1 MQFDKWIGFKQ
12 NVYSERSLTTFIIFV
27 IDAEQCQL
35 YIPYVALLTH
45 WLVFA
50 VAFVLTFVL
59 GWWQET
65 VGNVKNHLLVKPL
78 ATYLS
83 RFLPKVILLL
93 AHISITML
101 LQFTFHWEHFRL
113 PIVDFWMLSLPK
125 QVPLLAHIWIDVP
138 QWFTCHWEHLEL
150 SWNCSEEAYQACRTL
165 FSVWN
170 QIVVLQF
177 LSMCASMP
185 RVQAHCEMCVK
196 VGCLSELSLLQDYS
210 CAWKENAMECSVLC
224 GSTSLKLY
232 LLVLHW
238 SLRTAFTITL
248 FVIRCF
254 LIIELHNHLSGPEY
268 LSMNTVE
275 CINVVVHSKLWISW
289 HRICSTSAHITC
301 FVLCNVNW
309 SSASDFMTVNC

>member
-1 MQFDKWIGFKQ
+1 MPS
-12 NVYSERSLTTFIIFV
+12 NASCTSLMSPCSPT
-27 IDAEQCQL
+27 DL
-35 YIPYVALLTH
+35 YLLLPLC
-45 WLVFA
+45 WLLCWA
-50 VAFVLTFVL
+50 
-59 GWWQET
+59 G
-65 VGNVKNHLLVKPL
+65 GKRLLVTWRITCWLNLSLP
-78 ATYLS
+78 TS

-113 PIVDFWMLSLPK
+113 PIVGFWMLSLPK

-138 QWFTCHWEHLEL
+138 QWFACHWEHLEL
-150 SWNCSEEAYQACRTL
+150 SWNCSQEAYHACRTL

-177 LSMCASMP
+177 LYMCASMP
-185 RVQAHCEMCVK
+185 RVQAHREMCVE

-210 CAWKENAMECSVLC
+210 CAWKENAMGCSVLC
-224 GSTSLKLY
+224 GSMSLKLY

-254 LIIELHNHLSGPEY
+254 LIIELHSHLFWCRIFEYEYSGVYKCCGAMQTEY
-268 LSMNTVE
+268 HGTEFAAL
-275 CINVVVHSKLWISW
+275 
-289 HRICSTSAHITC
+289 
-301 FVLCNVNW
+301 VLI
-309 SSASDFMTVNC
+309 